1 MYRDII
7 DLIVDGQPVNA
18 ATANRPLVQIH
29 DNVRYLKN
37 VVDSM
42 TSSSALI
49 HRQAVLENSTE
60 VGQPVYFH
68 YTNQRYEK
76 AVADGTIRQQVAGLV
91 LRKDGPQVGDVIL
104 AGYAPDLSL
113 AAAVSSV
120 VAGRYWLS
128 STTPGGLV
136 TAAPEYR
143 LPLVCRADGTG
154 KVWVHIIPVEP
165 EEWNH
170 RLTSA
175 SGSTTNSNTV
185 VSTFASSKG
194 VLGVATVRN
203 TGSTNSLTVRVEV
216 SDAFST
222 VANQETNL
230 TPGASLLLNLA
241 NPVGAAV
248 PPYLS
253 YTVLVRSSTTDAH
266 TTYSIRATTSPA

>member
-18 ATANRPLVQIH
+18 ATANRPLTQIH

-104 AGYAPDLSL
+104 SGYAPNLSL

-128 STTPGGLV
+128 PTTPGELV
-136 TAAPEYR
+136 TAVPEYR
-143 LPLVCRADGTG
+143 LPLVCRADATG
-154 KVWVHIIPVEP
+154 KVWVNIVPVEL

-185 VSTFASSKG
+185 IATFASSKG
-194 VLGVATVRN
+194 VLGIATIRN
-203 TGSTNSLTVRVEV
+203 TGTVNSLTVRVEA

-222 VANQETNL
+222 SSNQENDV
-230 TPGASLLLNLA
+230 TPGGVLTLNLSGA
-241 NPVGAAV
+241 VGSAV

-253 YTVLVRSSTTDAH
+253 YTILVRSTTTDAH